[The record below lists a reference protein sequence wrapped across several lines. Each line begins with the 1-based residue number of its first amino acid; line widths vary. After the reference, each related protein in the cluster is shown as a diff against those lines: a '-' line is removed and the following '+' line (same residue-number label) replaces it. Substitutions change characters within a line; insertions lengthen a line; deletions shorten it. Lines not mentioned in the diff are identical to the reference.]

1 MNTYALAIVAVAAVV
16 TQAIRF
22 APFLLWGGKRKTP
35 EFILW
40 LGNILPYAIMGML
53 VVYCLKGI
61 SFSEVSNWAPALI
74 SVALVGG
81 LQAWR
86 KNSLLSIIAG
96 TVCYMVLIQI
106 I

>member
-1 MNTYALAIVAVAAVV
+1 MNTYALAIVAVAAIV

-40 LGNILPYAIMGML
+40 LGNILPYAVMGML

-86 KNSLLSIIAG
+86 KNSILSIIAG
-96 TVCYMVLIQI
+96 TVCYMVLIQLM
-106 I
+106 